1 MRTTRDVIVELRAE
15 AAKAEFVL
23 LAVGFPT
30 ETKMVSSTQSD
41 VGSLEELNG
50 LVAQDGHPLGFIR
63 CTRQGTRRV
72 IASRPLAQYADD
84 PVPGQVLRGIC
95 EYMADS
101 LERQY
106 GVYAQRRHEGQ
117 EGEATV

>member
-1 MRTTRDVIVELRAE
+1 MRTTRDLIVELRAE
-15 AAKAEFVL
+15 AARAEFVL

-30 ETKMVSSTQSD
+30 ETKMVCSTPSNVD
-41 VGSLEELNG
+41 ALEDLNT

-72 IASRPLAQYADD
+72 MESCPLAEYDDD
-84 PVPGQVLRGIC
+84 PVPGQVLREIC
-95 EYMADS
+95 KRMADG

-106 GVYAQRRHEGQ
+106 GVYANRVHDD
-117 EGEATV
+117 GEVI